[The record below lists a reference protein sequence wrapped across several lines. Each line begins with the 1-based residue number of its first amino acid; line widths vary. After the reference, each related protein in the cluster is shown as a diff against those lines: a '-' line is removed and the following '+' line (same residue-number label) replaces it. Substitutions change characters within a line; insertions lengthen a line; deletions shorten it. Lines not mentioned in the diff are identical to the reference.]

1 MPSESNKHTI
11 LDVSQKREVIL
22 YALRNNISHE
32 SISIHFSKKFG
43 RTVSRR
49 TVTRIISEKD
59 KWLGMDVNDNKLINR
74 KEKYPKLEEAL
85 KVFVNS
91 ANSQNLIV
99 NDEILVEKAKKI
111 GERLM
116 IPKDF
121 LYSHGWLQRFKS
133 RNKLRQITLHG
144 EASSCSTENLDEKI
158 DLLRKELEIYDP
170 GSIYNFDETALFYK
184 MMPSKTISSLSK
196 KSGTKQSKQRV
207 SLAVCCNADGTDK
220 LPLLMIGTAKKPRCF
235 QNFNYSSMIDYK
247 HNSRGWMTSLIFNE
261 WLTCFDKKMRD
272 LRKQVILL
280 IDNAP
285 SHKITIDLTN
295 IKIIFLPPNLT
306 SVLQPLDAGVIACL
320 KRYYRKKLVN
330 KHLINFEKGDKSDI
344 TLRDAVMFLHQSWFD
359 VKEITIK
366 NCFKHVKYVTFTEE
380 FSYVNNELCSCASE
394 NEQLRVN
401 IQKFENLT
409 GNEAISVKDYVEFE
423 NNLHINQEEA
433 IDIDQIIEI
442 VNEKEENE
450 FQNSILEEE
459 NEVAIIKQSEAE
471 DCFEKVF
478 DFFTQ
483 QRDATSNDYDILYKL
498 KSRMAIIKSNKQKQ
512 SNLLDFCKMN

>member
-1 MPSESNKHTI
+1 
-11 LDVSQKREVIL
+11 
-22 YALRNNISHE
+22 
-32 SISIHFSKKFG
+32 
-43 RTVSRR
+43 
-49 TVTRIISEKD
+49 
-59 KWLGMDVNDNKLINR
+59 
-74 KEKYPKLEEAL
+74 
-85 KVFVNS
+85 
-91 ANSQNLIV
+91 
-99 NDEILVEKAKKI
+99 
-111 GERLM
+111 
-116 IPKDF
+116 
-121 LYSHGWLQRFKS
+121 
-133 RNKLRQITLHG
+133 
-144 EASSCSTENLDEKI
+144 
-158 DLLRKELEIYDP
+158 
-170 GSIYNFDETALFYK
+170 
-184 MMPSKTISSLSK
+184 
-196 KSGTKQSKQRV
+196 
-207 SLAVCCNADGTDK
+207 
-220 LPLLMIGTAKKPRCF
+220 
-235 QNFNYSSMIDYK
+235 
-247 HNSRGWMTSLIFNE
+247 
-261 WLTCFDKKMRD
+261 MRD

-330 KHLINFEKGDKSDI
+330 KHLVNFEKGDKSEI
-344 TLRDAVMFLHQSWFD
+344 TLRDSVMFLHQLWSVWISGRAGPARSKKNEYNAFGRPGPPDPHWSWFD

-401 IQKFENLT
+401 IQEFENLT

-450 FQNSILEEE
+450 CQNSILEEE